1 MKDAET
7 DDETLSAW
15 AAREPQRGFIEC
27 ADKLQDRGHS
37 IDTLADA
44 MMTIALTMQSKL
56 YGPAPSQPVCSP
68 WRISSPTRPT
78 SSNERPAMRPA
89 IDQVDGISSVFHLP
103 LSPIRKAGH
112 QRDTGAGLT
121 AHLAATARSPPPA
134 RWANAMVKG
143 AGLTWDEVLAPAGP
157 IPPPALPPTAP
168 LAKAGSR
175 Q

>member
-56 YGPAPSQPVCSP
+56 YGPRAVAAHLLALADKF
-68 WRISSPTRPT
+68 
-78 SSNERPAMRPA
+78 SNEADKLEREA
-89 IDQVDGISSVFHLP
+89 
-103 LSPIRKAGH
+103 
-112 QRDTGAGLT
+112 RD
-121 AHLAATARSPPPA
+121 AASH
-134 RWANAMVKG
+134 
-143 AGLTWDEVLAPAGP
+143 
-157 IPPPALPPTAP
+157 
-168 LAKAGSR
+168 
-175 Q
+175 